1 MTKLLFLSTT
11 VLGLSST
18 TAFADGHAQDYTESG
33 YFIFN
38 TLLFLIGGF
47 LVMWMAAGFAM
58 LEAGMVRTKNVT
70 TILTK
75 NIALYSVACIAFYL
89 IGYNLM
95 YGEGNAVLGSG
106 FALSGTSADGHSL
119 LSDFFFQVVFVATA
133 ASIVSGTVAERVRF
147 WPFMTFILVLTAI
160 IYPIQG
166 HWTWGGTS
174 LGGLIDGFSDFAGS
188 TIVHSVGGWAA
199 LAGALLLGARKGKY
213 DDQGNV
219 HPIPA
224 SSLPMATLGTFV
236 LWLGWFG
243 FNGGSQL
250 ALGSKGDADA
260 ISAVIANTNIAACA
274 GAVVAMILTQLLFK
288 KVDLTM
294 VLNGALA
301 GLVSITAGP
310 DYPSMGLAM
319 LIGGI
324 GGALVVFAVPFFDK
338 LKIDDPVGAL
348 SVHLVAGIWGT
359 LAVGLFKE
367 DGSLGAQIMGI
378 IVIGLFTFVS
388 SAIVWYILKV
398 TMGIR
403 VSEEE
408 EHIGSDEEEF
418 GMHSYPEFVSRS
430 V

>member
-1 MTKLLFLSTT
+1 MEFQAEIKYVLDTIWLLI
-11 VLGLSST
+11 
-18 TAFADGHAQDYTESG
+18 SG
-33 YFIFN
+33 A
-38 TLLFLIGGF
+38 

-70 TILTK
+70 AILTK

-133 ASIVSGTVAERVRF
+133 ASIVSGTVAERIRF
-147 WPFMTFILVLTAI
+147 WPFMTFTLVLTAI

-188 TIVHSVGGWAA
+188 TIVHSVGGWAG

-213 DDQGNV
+213 DSQGNV

-274 GAVVAMILTQLLFK
+274 GAVVAMILTQILFK

-348 SVHLVAGIWGT
+348 SVHLVGGIWGT

-378 IVIGLFTFVS
+378 VVIGLFTFVFS
-388 SAIVWYILKV
+388 IIVWYILKV

-403 VSEEE
+403 VSEEQE
-408 EHIGSDEEEF
+408 YIGSDEEEF

>member
-1 MTKLLFLSTT
+1 MEFQAEIKYVLDTVWLLI
-11 VLGLSST
+11 
-18 TAFADGHAQDYTESG
+18 SG
-33 YFIFN
+33 A
-38 TLLFLIGGF
+38 

-70 TILTK
+70 AILTK

-133 ASIVSGTVAERVRF
+133 ASIVSGTVAERIRF
-147 WPFMTFILVLTAI
+147 WPFMTFTLVLTAI

-188 TIVHSVGGWAA
+188 TIVHSVGGWAG

-213 DDQGNV
+213 DSQGNV

-274 GAVVAMILTQLLFK
+274 GAVVAMILTQILFK

-348 SVHLVAGIWGT
+348 SVHLVGGIWGT

-378 IVIGLFTFVS
+378 VVIGLFTFVFS
-388 SAIVWYILKV
+388 IIVWYILKV

-403 VSEEE
+403 VSEEQE
-408 EHIGSDEEEF
+408 YIGSDEEEF

>member
-1 MTKLLFLSTT
+1 MAS
-11 VLGLSST
+11 V
-18 TAFADGHAQDYTESG
+18 
-33 YFIFN
+33 
-38 TLLFLIGGF
+38 TLQARPSF
-47 LVMWMAAGFAM
+47 
-58 LEAGMVRTKNVT
+58 
-70 TILTK
+70 
-75 NIALYSVACIAFYL
+75 
-89 IGYNLM
+89 
-95 YGEGNAVLGSG
+95 
-106 FALSGTSADGHSL
+106 
-119 LSDFFFQVVFVATA
+119 
-133 ASIVSGTVAERVRF
+133 
-147 WPFMTFILVLTAI
+147 
-160 IYPIQG
+160 
-166 HWTWGGTS
+166 
-174 LGGLIDGFSDFAGS
+174 
-188 TIVHSVGGWAA
+188 SVGGWAA

-213 DDQGNV
+213 DSQGNV

-250 ALGSKGDADA
+250 ALGSKDDADA

-338 LKIDDPVGAL
+338 MKIDDPVGAL

-359 LAVGLFKE
+359 LAVGLLRKMAPWVPR
-367 DGSLGAQIMGI
+367 SWA
-378 IVIGLFTFVS
+378 S
-388 SAIVWYILKV
+388 S
-398 TMGIR
+398 
-403 VSEEE
+403 
-408 EHIGSDEEEF
+408 
-418 GMHSYPEFVSRS
+418 
-430 V
+430 

>member
-1 MTKLLFLSTT
+1 
-11 VLGLSST
+11 
-18 TAFADGHAQDYTESG
+18 
-33 YFIFN
+33 
-38 TLLFLIGGF
+38 
-47 LVMWMAAGFAM
+47 
-58 LEAGMVRTKNVT
+58 
-70 TILTK
+70 
-75 NIALYSVACIAFYL
+75 
-89 IGYNLM
+89 
-95 YGEGNAVLGSG
+95 
-106 FALSGTSADGHSL
+106 
-119 LSDFFFQVVFVATA
+119 
-133 ASIVSGTVAERVRF
+133 
-147 WPFMTFILVLTAI
+147 
-160 IYPIQG
+160 
-166 HWTWGGTS
+166 
-174 LGGLIDGFSDFAGS
+174 
-188 TIVHSVGGWAA
+188 
-199 LAGALLLGARKGKY
+199 
-213 DDQGNV
+213 
-219 HPIPA
+219 
-224 SSLPMATLGTFV
+224 
-236 LWLGWFG
+236 GWFG

-274 GAVVAMILTQLLFK
+274 GAVVAMILTQILFK
-288 KVDLTM
+288 KVDVTM

-378 IVIGLFTFVS
+378 VVIGLFTFIF
-388 SAIVWYILKV
+388 SAIVWFILKV

-403 VSEEE
+403 VSEEQE
-408 EHIGSDEEEF
+408 NVGSDEEEF